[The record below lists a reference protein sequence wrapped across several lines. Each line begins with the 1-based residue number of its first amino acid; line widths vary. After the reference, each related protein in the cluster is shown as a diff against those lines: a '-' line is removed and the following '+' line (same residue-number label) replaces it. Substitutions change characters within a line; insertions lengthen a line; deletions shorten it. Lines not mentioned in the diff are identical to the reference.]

1 MKERRKIGIVAGLVV
16 AGIIGVMPVQ
26 GEGEQANT
34 PAAVRV
40 AMLDT
45 AKQLVAEREQ
55 QYRAGVGDIDALLGA
70 QGKLCEVE
78 LRLASNPGE
87 RRKILTATAQAA
99 KETEKLA
106 KARVEQGLAANAE
119 LLEARLARLA
129 AELEL
134 FEDGG

>member
-1 MKERRKIGIVAGLVV
+1 MKERPKIGFVAGLVV

-40 AMLDT
+40 AMRDT
-45 AKQLVAEREQ
+45 AKQLVGEREM
-55 QYRAGVGDIDALLGA
+55 QYREGVGDIDALLGA
-70 QGKLCEVE
+70 QGQLREVE
-78 LRLASNPGE
+78 LRLASNPAE
-87 RRKILTATAQAA
+87 RRKILTATVKAA

-119 LLEARLARLA
+119 FLEARLARLA
-129 AELEL
+129 AELDLLE
-134 FEDGG
+134 EGG